1 MTYCFDT
8 SSFIH
13 AAVRAYPFKNV
24 PTFWANLENLIANG
38 KAVCPR
44 AVIKEI
50 EQKDDDL
57 HSWIKKRPTL
67 MTVEHDHA
75 IQAVVTEIMGHPVMS
90 KLVDINKDRSM
101 ADPFVI
107 GLAKSRGLIL
117 VTQEDRGKGTA
128 PKIPNVADMM
138 GVQHI
143 KLVDVMIRENWVI

>member
-24 PTFWANLENLIANG
+24 PSFWVKLRSLIDEG
-38 KAVCPR
+38 RLVCPR

-57 HSWIKKRPTL
+57 HAWIKKCPPA
-67 MTVEHDHA
+67 MVVEHNDG
-75 IQAVVTEIMGHPVMS
+75 IQAVVAEIMGHPEMA
-90 KLVDINKDRSM
+90 KLVDIERDRST

-107 GLAKSRGLIL
+107 GLAKTSGLIL
-117 VTQEDRGKGTA
+117 VTQEDLGKGKA
-128 PKIPNVADMM
+128 PKIPNIANAMKI
-138 GVQHI
+138 QHI
-143 KLVDVMIRENWVI
+143 KLVELMVREDWVL

>member
-24 PTFWANLENLIANG
+24 PSFWVKLNELIDEG
-38 KAVCPR
+38 RLVCPR

-57 HSWIKKRPTL
+57 HAWIRRCSPN
-67 MTVEHDHA
+67 MTVEHDA
-75 IQAVVTEIMGHPVMS
+75 EIQGVVAEIMGDPEMS
-90 KLVDINKDRSM
+90 KLVDVEKDRST

-107 GLAKSRGLIL
+107 GLARTRGLIL
-117 VTQEDRGKGTA
+117 VTQEDRGRGKA
-128 PKIPNVADMM
+128 PKIPNIAEMM
-138 GVQHI
+138 NIKHI
-143 KLVDVMIRENWVI
+143 KLVELMVREDWIL